1 VTIDP
6 GADLPLTDSP
16 HADSPH
22 AESPHAESPHA
33 ESPHAES
40 PHTDSPY
47 ADLPHTDQ
55 LSTPGTWA
63 FRLAQPLVGVALR
76 TYWRV
81 QVHDLMYLPTDGPVV
96 LAVNHLG
103 VLDGPL
109 LAAVTPRTSF
119 ALVKTEMYDGPLGWV
134 LTQFGQIPID
144 RHAVDPSAIRR
155 SVKVLRDGGVLAV
168 FPEGV
173 RGVGDVRRA
182 KGGAVYLAIV
192 TGAPIVPVALLGTRE
207 PGRST
212 DDLPKH
218 GAPVHVV
225 YGPPL
230 TVPHLAWPR
239 PRTLVAEHTERLR
252 SALADHVV
260 GAQRRTGLTLPGP
273 PAPKATR
280 KPKTTSPSEHSRA
293 T

>member
-1 VTIDP
+1 VIT
-6 GADLPLTDSP
+6 G
-16 HADSPH
+16 
-22 AESPHAESPHA
+22 
-33 ESPHAES
+33 
-40 PHTDSPY
+40 

-55 LSTPGTWA
+55 LSTPGTWP
-63 FRLAQPLVGVALR
+63 FRLAQPLVRVALR

-81 QVHDLMYLPTDGPVV
+81 QVHDLTYLPADGPVV

-119 ALVKTEMYDGPLGWV
+119 ALVKKEMYDGPLGWL

-144 RHAVDPSAIRR
+144 RHAVDPTAIRR
-155 SVKVLRDGGVLAV
+155 SVKVLRDGDVLAV

-173 RGVGDVRRA
+173 RGLGDVRRA
-182 KGGAVYLAIV
+182 RGGAVYLAMV

-207 PGRST
+207 PGHST
-212 DDLPKH
+212 DDLPRR

-225 YGPPL
+225 YGPPIR
-230 TVPHLAWPR
+230 VPRLAWPR
-239 PRTLVAEHTERLR
+239 PRTLVAQHTEQLR
-252 SALADHVV
+252 RTLADHVV
-260 GAQRRTGLTLPGP
+260 GAQRRTGLILPGP
-273 PAPKATR
+273 PGPKAAR
-280 KPKTTSPSEHSRA
+280 KFKTTGPSEHSRA